1 MTKIEPTNAPPDV
14 VGRLSGIRSRGNGY
28 QALCPAH
35 PDQQAS
41 LSIDTGED
49 GRVLL
54 HCFAGCTA
62 EQIVSALGLTLA
74 DLFPR
79 NGHGRKERGMYTPLV
94 NTSTRQHVNGPP
106 DAP

>member
-1 MTKIEPTNAPPDV
+1 MYTSSDALLTVLN
-14 VGRLSGIRSRGNGY
+14 RLSRVCSHGNEY

-41 LSIDTGED
+41 LSINTGTD

-62 EQIVSALGLTLA
+62 EQITAALGLTLA
-74 DLFPR
+74 DLFPQ
-79 NGHGRKERGMYTPLV
+79 NGHGRVGRGVFTQPCKGL
-94 NTSTRQHVNGPP
+94 NLS
-106 DAP
+106 